1 MTSTHTAFLLAA
13 PSSGSGKTT
22 LALALM
28 RILAK
33 RGLRVQPFKCGPDY
47 LDTRLHGLAASC
59 CGRQSNGIN
68 LDTFM
73 ASERH
78 TRELFAR
85 HGRNADVSAVEGVMG
100 LFDGAEKA
108 EGSSAEIAKL
118 LDLPVIMVLNA
129 KSMAYSAA
137 PLLYGFRTFDPD
149 LRLAG
154 VIFNQVGTSSHY
166 SYLEAAA
173 KDAGVEPLGYVPR
186 NQRISISERH
196 LGLNTS
202 PDYDR
207 DAIIEAMAEH
217 VAKTVCID
225 RLLEIARTV
234 LPEIDAPQLSAP
246 ESAGSRRRI
255 IAVARDEAFNFLYD
269 ENLTV
274 LQEHGEVVFF
284 SPMEDRSLP
293 RADLL
298 YLAGGYPELHAEKL
312 AANRDMREAVTAYCM
327 RGGAAW
333 AECGGLMYLAKTFT
347 TADGTAH
354 PMCGVFDLDTSM
366 QDARLSLG
374 YRKVRFD
381 GGYPMELRGHEFH
394 YSRIVRQGL
403 LQNAAS
409 VRNTRNEPVGTALFR
424 TGNTFASYVHLYWG
438 ERRDFPAFLM
448 AALQA

>member
-1 MTSTHTAFLLAA
+1 MAAQHTAFLLAA

-85 HGRNADVSAVEGVMG
+85 HGRNADVSVVEGVMG
-100 LFDGAEKA
+100 LFDGAQKA

-137 PLLYGFRTFDPD
+137 PMLYGFRTFDPE

-154 VIFNQVGTSSHY
+154 VIFNQVGTLSHY

-186 NQRISISERH
+186 NQRIAISERH

-207 DAIIEAMAEH
+207 DAIIEAMSEH
-217 VAKTVCID
+217 VAKTVCVD
-225 RLLEIARTV
+225 RLLEIARTF
-234 LPEIDAPQLSAP
+234 LPDIDAPRLSVT

-255 IAVARDEAFNFLYD
+255 IAVARDEAFNFLYE

-293 RADLL
+293 QADLL
-298 YLAGGYPELHAEKL
+298 YLAGGYPELYAEKL
-312 AANRDMREAVTAYCM
+312 ASNLEMRHAVGAYCL

-333 AECGGLMYLAKTFT
+333 AECGGLMYLSKTLT

-354 PMCGVFDLDTSM
+354 PMCGVIDLDTSM
-366 QDARLSLG
+366 QEARLSLG
-374 YRKVRFD
+374 YRKLRFD
-381 GGYPMELRGHEFH
+381 SGYPVELRGHEFH
-394 YSRIVRQGL
+394 FSRIVRQGP
-403 LQNAAS
+403 LQNVAS
-409 VRNTRNEPVGTALFR
+409 VSNARNEPVGTALFR
-424 TGNTFASYVHLYWG
+424 TRNTFASYVHLYWG
-438 ERRDFPAFLM
+438 ERRDFPDFLM
-448 AALQA
+448 AAHQA